1 MRHGFTYDAQA
12 ALQHRFLIQIF
23 TPFYL
28 FHSICPMT
36 CCQHL
41 ASQLSKAPSL
51 SCANTL
57 SHGLTS
63 PFFRVGEPHSSQ
75 AGQVFYSKVS
85 GTKNHIV
92 PSSLTVNGQSQ

>member
-41 ASQLSKAPSL
+41 ASQLSNGA
-51 SCANTL
+51 
-57 SHGLTS
+57 
-63 PFFRVGEPHSSQ
+63 FFVLCKHP
-75 AGQVFYSKVS
+75 
-85 GTKNHIV
+85 
-92 PSSLTVNGQSQ
+92 